1 MSRPSRLAIMAIAVV
16 SLVLLAAFSCGKE
29 KPAPEVKLGSPAP
42 GITITIPPPGQAP
55 PQIGQGALADI
66 PGGAPG
72 ASLQQAAV
80 FAWQEFIS
88 ATWPAQPNGTT
99 YNRDVPDPNGIYG
112 ATAGSASGAPLV
124 WETFRHKVEI
134 FPGTTAAN
142 YMQQAPPH
150 GLNLSAPDLG
160 YNDPPQYNYATY
172 PSTVVSG
179 ACPGT
184 TPAASTPWVNA
195 DENSQIFLD
204 TMYAGV
210 NNPTGPQPGSDQEL
224 LFLAKGNHV
233 QFQYVVNPKNF
244 GSANVYDGIWNH
256 FGPGVTGETSTP
268 IYTTAVS
275 NFATYQTAVLA
286 NVYSGGPPAPPL
298 TAPYVSFPPGTVEAK
313 SAWRPLTSAESGPC
327 LANQPTCRFHMAV
340 IRHYQSVANN
350 GSAPF
355 CYVDQPWGMM
365 ALHIIQKTP
374 SAPYF
379 IYATF
384 SQADNILTASGQP
397 VEDANGNMIVQNP
410 GPNLDS
416 GLSTPGQN
424 PIQANLATPTQYE
437 TYNTMTAQCKAQS
450 RLYLVNSAGQ
460 YTPQGPICVNQ
471 RTHPIPSTII
481 SVNQAAHA
489 AITAYNNQYNAGKPN
504 PWLAYKLIN
513 VQSMPMTK
521 TPGVLYTGADSATF
535 YQSNDV
541 VETNYNLQFFSGRL
555 VTNPS
560 YGQLMSDY
568 NAGPTPPATTQFL
581 NTFFL
586 KTPNGSSVATYN
598 MGGCMGCHGNAQQA
612 GDDFSFILNVGRND
626 APEPLPSAGTMSAQ
640 PAAVAAKVKKFH
652 LPG

>member
-1 MSRPSRLAIMAIAVV
+1 MSRRSRLAIIALAVV
-16 SLVLLAAFSCGKE
+16 SFVLLAAFSCGKTE
-29 KPAPEVKLGSPAP
+29 EPAKPQAQVRLGSAAP
-42 GITITIPPPGQAP
+42 SATTITIPPPGQPP
-55 PQIGQGALADI
+55 PQVIGDI
-66 PGGAPG
+66 SGGAPN
-72 ASLQQAAV
+72 ASLAQAAV
-80 FAWQEFIS
+80 FAWNEFIA
-88 ATWPAQPNGTT
+88 ATWPAQPQGTT

-134 FPGTTAAN
+134 FPGTTSAN
-142 YMQQAPPH
+142 YQQQAPPH
-150 GLNLSAPDLG
+150 GLNLQAPDLG

-172 PSTVVSG
+172 PSAVVSG
-179 ACPGT
+179 ACSGT

-210 NNPTGPQPGSDQEL
+210 NDPQGAQPGSDQEI

-233 QFQYVVNPKNF
+233 QFQYVVNPANF
-244 GSANVYDGIWNH
+244 GSSNTYDGIWNH
-256 FGPGVTGETSTP
+256 FGPGVTGESSTP
-268 IYTTAVS
+268 VYTNAVN
-275 NFATYQTAVLA
+275 NFTTYQTAVLK
-286 NVYSGGPPAPPL
+286 NVYGGGPAAPPL
-298 TAPYVSFPPGTVEAK
+298 TAPYVSFPAGTVEAK
-313 SAWRPLTSAESGPC
+313 SAWRPLTQTEAGSG
-327 LANQPTCRFHMAV
+327 RFHMAIV
-340 IRHYQSVANN
+340 RHYQSVANN

-355 CYVDQPWGMM
+355 CYVDQPWGML

-397 VEDANGNMIVQNP
+397 VEDADGNMIVPNP

-416 GLSTPGQN
+416 GLTTPGQN

-450 RLYLVNSAGQ
+450 RLYLVNSSGQ

-471 RTHPIPSTII
+471 RTHPIPSPII
-481 SVNQAAHA
+481 SANQAAHA
-489 AITAYNNQYNAGKPN
+489 AITNYNNKYNGGKPN

-513 VQSMPMTK
+513 VQAVPMTK

-568 NAGPTPPATTQFL
+568 NAGPTPAATTEFL

-626 APEPLPSAGTMSAQ
+626 APEPLPSAAMTNAQ